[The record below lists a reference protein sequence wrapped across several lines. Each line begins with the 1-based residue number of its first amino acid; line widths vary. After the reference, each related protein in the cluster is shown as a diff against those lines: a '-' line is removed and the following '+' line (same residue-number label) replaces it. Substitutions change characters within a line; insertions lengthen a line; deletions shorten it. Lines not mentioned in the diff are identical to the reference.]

1 MLPTVTFRMPIVL
14 FTILV
19 TAMVGKQLF
28 SAQSTPR
35 QQPGAE
41 VSFYAPE
48 QHDLYDGRWVLSAS
62 RIYQVGRLNDP
73 PGWDHIDN
81 DGSDVHAVNGTV
93 EIDVDEI
100 ENTGTFIARLQLPAG
115 ELVLEIDRFNEFSP
129 CQDGGIAASIYE
141 HGDSGCGD
149 TLWPKT

>member
-1 MLPTVTFRMPIVL
+1 MLPTVMHRMPIVL
-14 FTILV
+14 FAILV

-81 DGSDVHAVNGTV
+81 DGSDVHAVDGTV

-115 ELVLEIDRFNEFSP
+115 ELCDCS
-129 CQDGGIAASIYE
+129 
-141 HGDSGCGD
+141 
-149 TLWPKT
+149 W